1 MLGIVLPAVAA
12 GSIAT
17 PVRNVILPI
26 RVIHKGVVIINVY
39 IVVAPPSAIAAP
51 SAAPSRAYHHPHTE
65 RNRHAGGVVARR
77 RIGDGRIGV
86 CRRSVY
92 DSRFVAGN
100 VHNVGLRLLDYNY
113 ALVFDYLRFYVLLLR
128 GFEVPLLLCLSTHA
142 LHRLHHV
149 GLLCQNGVSEVCRPL
164 DVV

>member
-12 GSIAT
+12 GSIAA

-26 RVIHKGVVIINVY
+26 RVIHKVVIVIDIY
-39 IVVAPPSAIAAP
+39 IVVTSPSAVATP
-51 SAAPSRAYHHPHTE
+51 SATPSRAYHHPHTE
-65 RNRHAGGVVARR
+65 RNRHAGSVVARR
-77 RIGDGRIGV
+77 RVGDGRIGI
-86 CRRSVY
+86 CRGPIHHC
-92 DSRFVAGN
+92 RFVAGD

-113 ALVFDYLRFYVLLLR
+113 ALVFDYLRFYFLLLC

-142 LHRLHHV
+142 LHRFHHV